1 MLVRIGK
8 CRVQLVL
15 GDITQQQVDVIVN
28 AANPEMTGGSGVDG
42 AIHQAGG
49 PDIMQDTDAR
59 HPDGCPVG
67 EAVES
72 VAGLLPARHVIHTV
86 GPVWRGGR
94 DGEPAALAS
103 CYRKTLQLAVKLEC
117 KSVAFPAIST
127 GVYGYPLDLAANVAL
142 KSVVDFLKWHKQPG
156 EVRFI
161 LFGEGAFGAFARSL
175 ELQTGS

>member
-8 CRVQLVL
+8 CRLQLL
-15 GDITQQQVDVIVN
+15 QGDLTDQQVDAVVN
-28 AANPEMTGGSGVDG
+28 AANAQLAGGGGVDG
-42 AIHQAGG
+42 AIHRAGG
-49 PDIMQDTDAR
+49 PEIMKDTDAR
-59 HPDGCPVG
+59 YPDGCPTG
-67 EAVES
+67 EAVAS
-72 VAGLLPARHVIHTV
+72 VAGHLPARHVIHTV

-103 CYRKTLQLAVKLEC
+103 CYRKSLQLAVDLDC

-142 KSVVDFLKWHKQPG
+142 KACIDFLKWHKQP
-156 EVRFI
+156 EDVRFV

-175 ELQTGS
+175 ELQAD

>member
-8 CRVQLVL
+8 CRLQLL
-15 GDITQQQVDVIVN
+15 QGDITEQQVDAVVN
-28 AANPEMTGGSGVDG
+28 AANAQLAGGSGVDG

-49 PDIMQDTDAR
+49 PAIMQDTDDR
-59 HPDGCPVG
+59 YPDGCSTG
-67 EAVES
+67 EAVAS
-72 VAGLLPARHVIHTV
+72 VAGLLRAQHVIHTV
-86 GPVWRGGR
+86 GPIWRGGR

-103 CYRKTLQLAVKLEC
+103 CYRKSLQLAVDLDC

-142 KSVVDFLKWHKQPG
+142 KSCIDFLKWHKQPE
-156 EVRFI
+156 EVRFV

-175 ELQTGS
+175 EIQTD